1 MPELEEEELD
11 SIQRLVIS
19 MDEKQTQL
27 FSHAYRA
34 KRKEP
39 ETILVA
45 SVIGL
50 ISVPGLQRFLLGQ
63 IGLGFLYLF
72 TGGLL
77 LIGSLV
83 DLVRY
88 KKLTLEYNQ
97 KVAEEVAARIIN
109 MQSFP
114 ES

>member
-1 MPELEEEELD
+1 MY
-11 SIQRLVIS
+11 SIQRLVAS
-19 MDEKQTQL
+19 MDEKQAQL
-27 FSHAYRA
+27 FSYAYRA

-39 ETILVA
+39 QTILVA

-50 ISVPGLQRFLLGQ
+50 VSVPGLQRFLLGQ
-63 IGLGFLYLF
+63 IGLGFIYLF

-77 LIGSLV
+77 LIGSIV

-109 MQSFP
+109 MESFLGN
-114 ES
+114 